1 MTRNRTVSTFSN
13 LTRRAVGATCAF
25 CLLTAVNAA
34 CARVASNDLSFHSL
48 AEFNF
53 EGLSFSDGVAQMK
66 QRFPSAIVSPDKLD
80 EVLGRERYVVT
91 QLKTADLARIFFFD
105 GKLYQF
111 GIVYEADR
119 LKNLGGI
126 GALLLKLVGMLGPA
140 DHAGESRWTWQQPS
154 CGRRADLYAT
164 RDGALLVITDMN
176 VIPVVEKRTRRIEKA
191 KAADFRF
198 KSAMFLLPRPTD
210 FAPKTSFS
218 RAVRR

>member
-1 MTRNRTVSTFSN
+1 LEVRTGKTDMTRIRTVSTFSN
-13 LTRRAVGATCAF
+13 VARRALGATCAF
-25 CLLTAVNAA
+25 LLLAAVNTD
-34 CARVASNDLSFHSL
+34 CAKGASNDISFHSL

-66 QRFPSAIVSPDKLD
+66 QRFPSATVSPDKLD
-80 EVLGRERYVVT
+80 EALGRERYVVT

-119 LKNLGGI
+119 LKNLGGME
-126 GALLLKLVGMLGPA
+126 ALLLKLVGMLGPA

-154 CGRRADLYAT
+154 CGRRADLYTT

-176 VIPVVEKRTRRIEKA
+176 LIPVVEKRTQQIEKT
-191 KAADFRF
+191 KAADLGF
-198 KSAMFLLPRPTD
+198 
-210 FAPKTSFS
+210 
-218 RAVRR
+218 